1 MELGDEIGGGAPLS
15 GAEIDVR
22 QKKSGCFKIDELLSW
37 IRCAAACPPRVGADR
52 RENWLVAKGY
62 RPVNRDQQFLMPAS
76 MRDWLPASDPVWLVI
91 SAVAGLDTSALHARR
106 RAGAA
111 GRAGY
116 DPDMLLTLLVWAWAQ
131 GVRSSRVIERLCQ
144 RDVAFRI
151 ICAGDAPD
159 HVTISRFRAQAA
171 GACEDLFASVLA
183 LCARLGMGQL
193 GVVAI
198 DSVKIASDASLAANR
213 TEDGLRG
220 AAAEQA
226 DIDAAKARQ
235 LAAAAAAEHA
245 ATDAAEDDLYGPEC
259 RGDEL
264 PEDLI
269 DPSSRAARIAEALEQ
284 LKAESA
290 AGGADRE
297 AVAERKRQRQ
307 QHKQAKQKAVVDG
320 YRARRE
326 GGGPLPGG
334 AIPAELRIEALTH
347 TLAVR
352 KAQAQAKIDAFW
364 ARPFRGGHTPGPVE
378 ANFWV
383 KRAQAALNRAIAQ
396 QQAADAE
403 HAQRQAAAAASE
415 AAQTTTAAPKRT
427 PKRNITDPQ
436 SRMMPLRGGGWLQ
449 GYNCQAATT
458 SDGLIIATTV
468 GNNPN
473 DATAFP
479 TIMDK
484 TVAAAERI
492 AAHQPAASTA
502 TTIGVV
508 LADAGYLSIDNLTA
522 PGPDRLIA
530 VGKSHDLASAAKNEP
545 VTGPPPPDAT
555 PIEAMAHRL
564 RTPEGHELYKQR
576 SHIAE
581 TPFAHAK
588 HNLGFRR
595 FTSRGI
601 DRAAAEFSFHALVHN
616 LTKLIGCGA
625 MAPAVD

>member
-1 MELGDEIGGGAPLS
+1 MVDET
-15 GAEIDVR
+15 
-22 QKKSGCFKIDELLSW
+22 CW
-37 IRCAAACPPRVGADR
+37 
-52 RENWLVAKGY
+52 VAKGY
-62 RPVNRDQQFLMPAS
+62 RPVNRDQQFLMPES

-91 SAVAGLDTSALHARR
+91 SAVAGLDTCGLHAGRR
-106 RAGAA
+106 TGAA

-171 GACEDLFASVLA
+171 TACEDLFASVLG
-183 LCARLGMGQL
+183 LCARLGMGRL

-198 DSVKIASDASLAANR
+198 DSVKIASNASLAANR
-213 TEDGLRG
+213 SEDGLRK

-226 DIDAAKARQ
+226 DIDAAKARA

-245 ATDAAEDDLYGPEC
+245 ATDAAEDALYGPDS

-264 PEDLI
+264 PEDLV
-269 DPSSRAARIAEALEQ
+269 DPSSRARRIAEALEQ
-284 LKAESA
+284 LKADTA
-290 AGGADRE
+290 AGGADRQ
-297 AVAERKRQRQ
+297 AAGERRRQRDADRA
-307 QHKQAKQKAVVDG
+307 AKREAMLVD
-320 YRARRE
+320 YRDRRARGQRA
-326 GGGPLPGG
+326 GP
-334 AIPAELRIEALTH
+334 APAEIRVEI
-347 TLAVR
+347 LAESLAR
-352 KAQAQAKIDAFW
+352 EKARAQARNDAW
-364 ARPFRGGHTPGPVE
+364 APGPRRGRQTPVPV
-378 ANFWV
+378 ADHAWV
-383 KRAQAALNRAIAQ
+383 KRKQAALDRAIAERN
-396 QQAADAE
+396 AAE
-403 HAQRQAAAAASE
+403 QAAAAKADATQDATPATRS
-415 AAQTTTAAPKRT
+415 

-436 SRMMPLRGGGWLQ
+436 SRTMPLRGGGWLQ
-449 GYNCQAATT
+449 GYNCQAATS
-458 SDGLIIATTV
+458 SDGLILATSV

-484 TVAAAERI
+484 TVAAADLIDTHR
-492 AAHQPAASTA
+492 PATA
-502 TTIGVV
+502 TSTDTAIGVL
-508 LADAGYLSIDNLTA
+508 LADAGYLSNDNLTV

-530 VGKSHDLASAAKNEP
+530 VGKSHDLASAARQHP
-545 VTGPPPPDAT
+545 AAGPPQPDAT

-564 RTPEGHELYKQR
+564 RTPEGHDLYKQR

-595 FTSRGI
+595 FTSRGL

-616 LTKLIGCGA
+616 LFKVIGAGA
-625 MAPAVD
+625 IAPATG